1 MHGQPL
7 CLDLRCAWTVQASF
21 VLGVLLES
29 SLVRDKVHAGGCID
43 PILDVLVPALEVH
56 PQLGALQV

>member
-1 MHGQPL
+1 VRL
-7 CLDLRCAWTVQASF
+7 EQASF

-43 PILDVLVPALEVH
+43 PILDVLVPALKVH